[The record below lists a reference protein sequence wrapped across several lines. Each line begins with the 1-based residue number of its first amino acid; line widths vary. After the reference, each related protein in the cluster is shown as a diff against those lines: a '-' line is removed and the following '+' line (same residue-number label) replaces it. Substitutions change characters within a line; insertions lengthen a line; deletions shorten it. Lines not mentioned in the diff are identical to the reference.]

1 MKKFFK
7 VMQVERIVR
16 EFLVRADDES
26 EANVV
31 GWDSEPEYHDHIDQY
46 VDEVVVDEIDFEA
59 VCDDDPHFF
68 DCDSEEWITEGDLA
82 EREVAT

>member
-1 MKKFFK
+1 MKFFK

-16 EFLVRADDES
+16 EFFVRAEDEH

-31 GWDSEPEYHDHIDQY
+31 GWDSEPEYHEHIDQY

-59 VCDDDPHFF
+59 ECDEETHFF
-68 DCDSEEWITEGDLA
+68 DCDSEEWLSIGDLA
-82 EREVAT
+82 EREVAQ